1 MTRTARAV
9 LIFAAVSLL
18 AGCTRPIPAP
28 TSAAAPSP
36 VPPGAFS
43 FEGALVQGG
52 MAIGQAPAD
61 AVAVSLDG
69 QDLPLSA
76 DRRFVVGFDRDAGPE
91 ARVVARFADGSSL
104 THKLAIADR
113 DFPVEIIPGLKRRPS
128 LSPEY
133 QRLRAQELARI
144 GAARARAH
152 DSDGWRQHWLWPVNG
167 RITGVFGSQRILGG
181 EPSDPHGGVDI
192 GGDTGTAIVAPADGI
207 VALASP
213 PAFSL
218 EGNLLIIDHGMGVN
232 SAFLHMSRI
241 DVREGEAVRR
251 GQILGAVG
259 ATGRATG
266 PHLHWGVK
274 WRDIRIDP
282 ALITGP
288 ML

>member
-1 MTRTARAV
+1 MTATARAV
-9 LIFAAVSLL
+9 LIFVSVSLL
-18 AGCTRPIPAP
+18 AGCTRPTEAPAP
-28 TSAAAPSP
+28 LPAPAP
-36 VPPGAFS
+36 VPPHAFS

-61 AVAVSLDG
+61 AVAVSLNG
-69 QDLPLSA
+69 EDLPLSA

-91 ARVVARFADGSSL
+91 AHVVARFADGSSL
-104 THKLAIADR
+104 THSLAIADR
-113 DFPVEIIPGLKRRPS
+113 DFPVEILPGLRRRPS

-133 QRLRAQELARI
+133 QQLRAQELARI
-144 GAARARAH
+144 AAARARAR
-152 DSDGWRQHWLWPVNG
+152 DSDGWRQHWMWPAAG

-181 EPSDPHGGVDI
+181 ELSDPHGGVDI
-192 GGDTGTAIVAPADGI
+192 GGDTGTAIAAPADGI

-213 PAFSL
+213 PVFSL
-218 EGNLLIIDHGMGVN
+218 EGNLLIIDHGMGMS

-241 DVREGEAVRR
+241 DVHEGEAVRR

-282 ALITGP
+282 ALIAGP
-288 ML
+288 MP